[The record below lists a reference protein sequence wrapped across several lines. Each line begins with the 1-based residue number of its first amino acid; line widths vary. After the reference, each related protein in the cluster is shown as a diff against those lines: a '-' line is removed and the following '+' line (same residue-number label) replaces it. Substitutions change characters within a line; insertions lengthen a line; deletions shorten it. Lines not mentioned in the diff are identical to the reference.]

1 MKNVFYLMGGFL
13 SFVINPSF
21 AQNKFTNCAAAFLN
35 DKMIVTEYSTK
46 GKSAVAENATGKLTV
61 CTAEIGTSE
70 TKAIEKVS
78 FRVAIR
84 DEKSKTLVMFSE
96 EKFKQI
102 EIQSILKK
110 CRKGDLIVLLTTDN
124 QYALPN
130 NEIVVL

>member
-46 GKSAVAENATGKLTV
+46 GKSVVAENATGKLTV
-61 CTAEIGTSE
+61 CTAEIGINE
-70 TKAIEKVS
+70 MKAIEKVS

-84 DEKSKTLVMFSE
+84 DEKSKTLVMFLRKNLNKSRFRVF
-96 EKFKQI
+96 EKM
-102 EIQSILKK
+102 
-110 CRKGDLIVLLTTDN
+110 
-124 QYALPN
+124 
-130 NEIVVL
+130 